1 VKGHFHA
8 RFLGGCGRAD
18 RPHLP
23 GAHSHHAMNT
33 LVTGTT
39 IIAAAI
45 LLAGCGQAPQPT
57 ATFQISAQALT
68 NATPTLSRSEVME
81 KFRSRA
87 TPAELQEFERLSAAG
102 DLSSESRAMELVLFK
117 LTDKELFQIGIT
129 EVGQPDRLEW
139 GLAWCRGFTDSGRSF
154 EQTLASV
161 GVSAGGVYGHGYSGW
176 YVPREQFFAA
186 RRALL
191 AATNLHGIEFTI
203 TEPKFGLR

>member
-1 VKGHFHA
+1 MPRSGTSQSRAHFSVIHFSVIGVPRSGLRERWWAENDRAPPLFCVADPSPRKG
-8 RFLGGCGRAD
+8 LDDWSERAYK
-18 RPHLP
+18 
-23 GAHSHHAMNT
+23 G
-33 LVTGTT
+33 
-39 IIAAAI
+39 
-45 LLAGCGQAPQPT
+45 
-57 ATFQISAQALT
+57 LT